1 MKRVS
6 VYTTMLT
13 ALVLGAA
20 MLPAL
25 GETWQAEA
33 LPSLAQMVQDPA
45 AGGGQALAISD
56 QTEEVYLLKD
66 CPLSLP
72 QPGKYLLQFTMK
84 VEHAGH
90 LGTPLVC
97 EAFQG
102 AERVG
107 WAVWFGADF
116 TADGEYQELTV
127 PIEARSPEPLH
138 VTLGW
143 APAHNSRYY
152 LHQYLGLAGGGPPTV
167 SLARGDL
174 GQVYLDR
181 VALQPVSLT
190 AGVSAV
196 KCQYVHLRPGE
207 RQKSTVVVTNYQPRK
222 QTVTLDLAVI
232 TKLDQVRKLHSW
244 ALELPAQNSRTVEYS
259 WSVDEEEFGRQ
270 VMATLRQGE
279 QVLDEVAEYFGV
291 SDNVWLVGNSGS
303 HGGYNEPDRPEHVN
317 YCLPNPAEP
326 VVHYLHWSALCT
338 PELIE
343 RYFQNAEGTYVNVI
357 EKFSG
362 APDQFSDMTPETE
375 TWRSGQGSY
384 YESKSML
391 REIIRQAH
399 ERGVKVTTYGYGI
412 GGGPPA
418 YEFARQHP
426 ELMAYRADGRLWSS
440 HFNTKWFEDWPDQ
453 GYGVWPRINPNFAN
467 PEVLDTAIR
476 EVIGSIDMF
485 GWDGIRYDSHPYM
498 VWATLSDLHGNLVPP
513 RGTDIDAL
521 SAANIRSTKERVH
534 AVHPDFV
541 FGYNW
546 GPLYAHEDRRGVRFP
561 QSYAACLADGGMRLN
576 EQVIMAF
583 QPERPGH
590 RWEEYASLYAQDA
603 THTISLGG
611 HYWIMRLLLRNRMD
625 VLHQAALSLAA
636 RCHLYNSNLGPT
648 AFGDLAQF
656 LTRYSYF
663 LWDPA
668 LEPVAEPDQLFTVE
682 ADRPPIW
689 QPFVYRRQ
697 TPEGS
702 QIIMHLV
709 NTPVFEEVGANTE
722 ELVPPPVAVT
732 IRLRDP
738 ALTERLTR
746 ISLLSP
752 ESPAQPQQLE
762 ATEGALQVSDLR
774 LWKVL
779 VFDYSDS
786 S

>member
-6 VYTTMLT
+6 LYTIVLT
-13 ALVLGAA
+13 ALILGVAT
-20 MLPAL
+20 LPLL
-25 GETWQAEA
+25 GETWQAET
-33 LPSLAQMVQDPA
+33 LPSPAQMVQDPA
-45 AGGGQALAISD
+45 AGSGQALAISD
-56 QTEEVYLLKD
+56 QAEETYLLKD

-90 LGTPLVC
+90 LGTPVVC

-102 AERVG
+102 QDRAG

-127 PIEARSPEPLH
+127 PIEARSPEPLR

-143 APAHNSRYY
+143 APAHDSRYY
-152 LHQYLGLAGGGPPTV
+152 LHQHLGIGGGGPSTV
-167 SLARGDL
+167 SLAWGDL

-207 RQKSTVVVTNYQPRK
+207 RQKSSIVITNYLPTPQR
-222 QTVTLDLAVI
+222 VTLELAAV
-232 TKLDQVRKLHSW
+232 TRLDKVRPLHSW
-244 ALELPAQNSRTVEYS
+244 ALELPAQSSRTVEHT
-259 WSVDEEEFGRQ
+259 WSVGQEEFGRQ
-270 VMATLRQGE
+270 VQATLRQG
-279 QVLDEVAEYFGV
+279 QRVLDQAEEYFGV
-291 SDNVWLVGNSGS
+291 SRNIWLVGNNAA
-303 HGGYNEPDRPEHVN
+303 HGGYYEPGK
-317 YCLPNPAEP
+317 YSFYLPNPTEP
-326 VVHYLHWSALCT
+326 VVGYLHWSALCT
-338 PELIE
+338 PELIKKW
-343 RYFQNAEGTYVNVI
+343 FQTHTDGKYVNVI
-357 EKFSG
+357 EKFSWP
-362 APDQFSDMTPETE
+362 PDLFSDLTPETE

-391 REIIRQAH
+391 RELIRQAH
-399 ERGVKVTTYGYGI
+399 TRGIKVTSYAYLV

-418 YEFARQHP
+418 YEFARRHP
-426 ELMAYRADGRLWSS
+426 DLMSYRRDGRLWQAR
-440 HFNTKWFEDWPDQ
+440 FNTKWFEDWPDA
-453 GYGVWPRINPNFAN
+453 GYGVWARIMPNCAQ
-467 PEVLDTAIR
+467 PEVMDTHIR
-476 EVIGSIDMF
+476 EMIESVKMF
-485 GWDGIRYDSHPYM
+485 GWDGVRYDSHPGM
-498 VWATLSDLHGNLVPP
+498 VTIHPDLEGNLVPP
-513 RGTDIDAL
+513 PGADQDEL
-521 SAANIRSTKERVH
+521 SAANIRSTKDRVH
-534 AVHPDFV
+534 AVYPDFG

-546 GPLYAHEDRRGVRFP
+546 GPIYERRGVKTP
-561 QSYAACLADGGMRLN
+561 QSYAAALAGGGMRLN
-576 EQVIMAF
+576 EQVIGAGE
-583 QPERPGH
+583 PEHLGH
-590 RWEEYASLYAQDA
+590 IWKEYARIYAEDA
-603 THTISLGG
+603 SHTISLGG
-611 HYWIMRLLLRNRMD
+611 HYWIMRLKLGNRMD

-636 RCHLYNSNLGPT
+636 RSHLYNGPLGPT
-648 AFGDLAQF
+648 TFGDLAQF
-656 LTRYSYF
+656 VTRYSYF

-689 QPFVYRRQ
+689 QPFVYQRQ

-762 ATEGALQVSDLR
+762 ATDGTLQVSDLR

-786 S
+786 T